1 MDVYPAVCTVARLH
15 FISRG
20 AGIWELDD
28 AIYLKYDEN
37 INASQ
42 DDSCDGHL
50 CLHVDVERLVGHGE
64 GHHLIILEEGLD
76 CDDDGLTVSE
86 KKTTQSKIT
95 YL

>member
-1 MDVYPAVCTVARLH
+1 M
-15 FISRG
+15 G
-20 AGIWELDD
+20 ELGD

-76 CDDDGLTVSE
+76 RDDDGLTGSGGTHPVKNVLIIRS
-86 KKTTQSKIT
+86 
-95 YL
+95 